1 MRLVSVLDSWDGQD
15 FTGPALFAIDGD
27 RLTLVEEQATDDR
40 GTAPINSTAHLNSTA
55 PINSTAHL
63 NSTAPINSTAH
74 IPGTLFPGF
83 TDSHVHLGLVDP
95 NRLVP
100 GGIARVVDLGS
111 DPALLRDLAASS
123 PVDIEYAGA
132 FLTAAGGY
140 PVGRDWAP
148 VESIREVMSARES
161 AAAVDEMAVAGASV
175 IKVVVNSTGPVWD
188 DRMLHAV
195 VRQAHDAGLPVV
207 AHAEGT
213 GQAMRAVRAGVDRL
227 AHTPWTELLADDDVR
242 EAAETCSWVS
252 TLDIHGWG
260 DRGPEF
266 GIAMDNLSRFASAG
280 GHVLYGTDLGN
291 GPLPVGVNTR
301 ELEAL
306 IVAGLSVEAVVGA
319 IAPGPLQGR
328 VSVIRG
334 PATTRRADRTVLAD
348 WLSTAAVHS
357 VRDLEETFA

>member
-27 RLTLVEEQATDDR
+27 RLALVEEQATDDR
-40 GTAPINSTAHLNSTA
+40 GTAHLNSTA
-55 PINSTAHL
+55 PINGTAHL

-195 VRQAHDAGLPVV
+195 VGAGPPPGRPGG
-207 AHAEGT
+207 APPPRG
-213 GQAMRAVRAGVDRL
+213 GVGLRGGRGRGG
-227 AHTPWTELLADDDVR
+227 P
-242 EAAETCSWVS
+242 
-252 TLDIHGWG
+252 
-260 DRGPEF
+260 RGPPPPPP
-266 GIAMDNLSRFASAG
+266 RR
-280 GHVLYGTDLGN
+280 
-291 GPLPVGVNTR
+291 P
-301 ELEAL
+301 
-306 IVAGLSVEAVVGA
+306 
-319 IAPGPLQGR
+319 PG
-328 VSVIRG
+328 
-334 PATTRRADRTVLAD
+334 
-348 WLSTAAVHS
+348 
-357 VRDLEETFA
+357 